1 MQESHDSARPKDA
14 AAARRNFHDAMFW
27 MILGAV
33 ILAASLSMDRLESQD
48 INPYT
53 IPGLVPGLLGIAMM
67 LLGGLL
73 AIRSLRE
80 GPFVARRE
88 PRAPDGDGEAG
99 GPSAARLQLGFT
111 LILCVGFVVGLLG
124 HGLPFWLGGA
134 IFVSASILASQ
145 YVRQKATH
153 QRLGLRQVATAIV
166 IGLGAGGGIT
176 LLFQTLFL
184 VRLP

>member
-14 AAARRNFHDAMFW
+14 ASARRNFHDAVFW
-27 MILGAV
+27 MILGVV

-53 IPGLVPGLLGIAMM
+53 IPGLVPGLLGIALM

-88 PRAPDGDGEAG
+88 PRARDGENG
-99 GPSAARLQLGFT
+99 GASAARLQLGFT
-111 LILCVGFVVGLLG
+111 LILCVGFVAGLLG

-145 YVRQKATH
+145 YVRQKTTH
-153 QRLGLRQVATAIV
+153 QRLGLRQVATAIT
-166 IGLGAGGGIT
+166 IGLGAGVGIT